1 MQRLGQYALSL
12 VATAMICGILLS
24 FFREGTVKNIL
35 RMVCGIMMIT
45 AASTALRDL
54 DISELTVI
62 SERFY
67 TEGKTIAAMGED
79 LARDEKLQ
87 CIQQRLEAYILD
99 KANALNAPVIPQVK
113 LNPDGL
119 PVEVRLWGQCSDQAR
134 KALTAMITNDLGI
147 PEEDQK
153 WTGET

>member
-1 MQRLGQYALSL
+1 
-12 VATAMICGILLS
+12 
-24 FFREGTVKNIL
+24 
-35 RMVCGIMMIT
+35 MVCGIIMIIT
-45 AASTALRDL
+45 VAAPLSRL
-54 DISELTVI
+54 DISEIYHISDRYLTD
-62 SERFY
+62 
-67 TEGKTIAAMGED
+67 GNAIAAMGED
-79 LARDEKLQ
+79 LARVEKLQ